1 MDKAMN
7 MRTKLSR
14 LIRQS
19 ALSLKPISL
28 GPSLSPLWSK
38 GASLRLR
45 AIFALSVFAQQT
57 MADSY
62 ANTWGPEVGS
72 QAPVM
77 AAKDQSGKVRTL
89 DDLTGSQGVLI
100 FYNRSADW

>member
-1 MDKAMN
+1 
-7 MRTKLSR
+7 LS
-14 LIRQS
+14 
-19 ALSLKPISL
+19 
-28 GPSLSPLWSK
+28 
-38 GASLRLR
+38 

-62 ANTWGPEVGS
+62 ASTWGPEVGS

-89 DDLTGSQGVLI
+89 DDLTGSGSQGVLI

>member
-1 MDKAMN
+1 
-7 MRTKLSR
+7 
-14 LIRQS
+14 
-19 ALSLKPISL
+19 
-28 GPSLSPLWSK
+28 
-38 GASLRLR
+38 
-45 AIFALSVFAQQT
+45 

-62 ANTWGPEVGS
+62 ASTWGPEVGS